1 MYLTPA
7 TRGATA
13 LPDRP
18 PRPAAWTDLALSAEL
33 ARGEATRAAWDA
45 HLNNRPMSWLGGVG
59 ELINTRSN
67 KQ

>member
-18 PRPAAWTDLALSAEL
+18 PRPAAWTDVAISAEL
-33 ARGEATRAAWDA
+33 ARGQWDRAAWDA
-45 HLNNRPMSWLGGVG
+45 YLSDRTYQPLDSQQQRKEW
-59 ELINTRSN
+59 
-67 KQ
+67 Q